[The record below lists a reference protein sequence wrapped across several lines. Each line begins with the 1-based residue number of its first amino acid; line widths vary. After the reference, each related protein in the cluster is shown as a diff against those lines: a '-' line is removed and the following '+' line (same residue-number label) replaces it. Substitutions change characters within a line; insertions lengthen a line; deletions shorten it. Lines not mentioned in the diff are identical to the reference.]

1 MSTEL
6 RIVSREGDEFVAR
19 MIYRGEAYGVG
30 GRLFN
35 NDTRTLVEFARPRL
49 GGDRYVAV
57 LPAEELTDIGE
68 LWSPK
73 GVEGLTLPAR
83 QADRLRR
90 WVVSPSSVDDSV
102 VVLVGLDDEVD
113 KAQVALSR
121 LLEPRHETD
130 GEAAIDRIRRLPP
143 LLVVVGQEIRGIEPL
158 ELVRRIH
165 VAPESRDVPIAV
177 IGGDAAAAD
186 EAGAVLHVP
195 SPPDYK
201 ALVNTVSELLGLL

>member
-1 MSTEL
+1 VNPEL
-6 RIVSREGDEFVAR
+6 RLVSREGDEYVAR
-19 MIYRGEAYGVG
+19 FVYRGDPYGLG

-35 NDTRTLVEFARPRL
+35 NDNKTLVEFSRPRL

-73 GVEGLTLPAR
+73 GVQGLTLPAR

-102 VVLVGLDDEVD
+102 VVLVGLDDVVD

-143 LLVVVGQEIRGIEPL
+143 QLVVVGQEIRGLEPL

-165 VAPESRDVPIAV
+165 VAPESRDVPIVV
-177 IGGDAAAAD
+177 IGGDATAAD
-186 EAGAVLHVP
+186 QAGAVLHVP
-195 SPPDYK
+195 SPPDYA
-201 ALVNTVSELLGLL
+201 ALVSRASELLELL